1 MSAEYLGMLVALR
14 RAHVH
19 AQYVYAC
26 LQSLAATQTFERPR
40 SFQDASGE
48 GGINDTYDP
57 ACNIA
62 DTTCRFIPAGR
73 DPLTLAQVL
82 KIQEQIG
89 VFLERTLN
97 VIEGR
102 QEPQR

>member
-1 MSAEYLGMLVALR
+1 MSAQYLGMLVALR

-26 LQSLAATQTFERPR
+26 LQSLAATQIFERP
-40 SFQDASGE
+40 SGFGNASGD
-48 GGINDTYDP
+48 GGIIDAYDAP
-57 ACNIA
+57 CNIA
-62 DTTCRFIPAGR
+62 DTTCRFIPVGR

-97 VIEGR
+97 VIEGP
-102 QEPQR
+102 EPRR